1 MEIKLYAAKEVD
13 DALNKLRKQA
23 KYTKLL
29 KAADE
34 PPQEST
40 PEGLAYQQ
48 SKQELQF
55 PIGKSPPEYEE
66 LSGVS
71 YPGELDLSAQQM
83 SKLIAF
89 LKMNGNFKQQPTQA
103 LGNCLYAAVLRG
115 IAAPFEFTTQHL
127 RRFIVMKMMEHSEFF
142 FNYLRYPLALYYG
155 LDRDYTPKQIDER
168 ERKGLMTAKE
178 AHDARLPGPFSFVS
192 FLSHINTSG
201 TWGDTF
207 VLNILSC
214 IWQMSITSLNCEELK
229 ETRYRHS
236 VKLNDVDL
244 VVLFVGG
251 DHFMGAGE

>member
-1 MEIKLYAAKEVD
+1 MEIKLCAAKEVD
-13 DALNKLRKQA
+13 DALNKLRKHA

-103 LGNCLYAAVLRG
+103 LGNCMYAAVLRG

-127 RRFIVMKMMEHSEFF
+127 RRYCYE
-142 FNYLRYPLALYYG
+142 G
-155 LDRDYTPKQIDER
+155 
-168 ERKGLMTAKE
+168 G
-178 AHDARLPGPFSFVS
+178 
-192 FLSHINTSG
+192 G
-201 TWGDTF
+201 T
-207 VLNILSC
+207 C
-214 IWQMSITSLNCEELK
+214 
-229 ETRYRHS
+229 
-236 VKLNDVDL
+236 
-244 VVLFVGG
+244 
-251 DHFMGAGE
+251 

>member
-1 MEIKLYAAKEVD
+1 MYAAKEVD
-13 DALNKLRKQA
+13 DALN

-40 PEGLAYQQ
+40 PEGLAYQE
-48 SKQELQF
+48 SKKELQF

-103 LGNCLYAAVLRG
+103 LGNCLYAAILRG

-127 RRFIVMKMMEHSEFF
+127 RRYIVMRMVEHADFF
-142 FNYLRYPLALYYG
+142 LNYLRYALALYYG
-155 LDRDYTPKQIDER
+155 LDRDYTPRQIDER
-168 ERKGLMTAKE
+168 ERKGLISAKE
-178 AHDARLPGPFSFVS
+178 AHDLRLPGPFSFVS

-201 TWGDTF
+201 TWGDGF

-214 IWQMSITSLNCEELK
+214 IWQISITSLNCEELK

-251 DHFMGAGE
+251 DHFMGAGEYLLKRRLVK